1 MLMKQIFISL
11 IFFALVDSIAVA
23 QAQTPIQP
31 VTTPQP
37 AIDVIDHAV
46 HQARRS
52 HKPILVMFQSS
63 LSDWCNQ
70 LDSALTFANVKNL
83 LEKSLIIT
91 HINVMAHDGQ
101 KDSLENPG
109 GNIMMK
115 AFAGGEPL
123 LPFGVLFNKKGRKIA
138 DSHGTAE
145 LQAAS
150 YPTGKDQMM
159 TIVNLVKQYIPKITS
174 KQIQSIINYFQAHEA
189 TASPQ
194 P

>member
-1 MLMKQIFISL
+1 ML
-11 IFFALVDSIAVA
+11 IFLGLLGSIAVA
-23 QAQTPIQP
+23 QAQTPQ
-31 VTTPQP
+31 QP
-37 AIDVIDHAV
+37 ATAPKPAMDVMDNAV
-46 HQARRS
+46 HQARKS

-63 LSDWCNQ
+63 WSDLCKQ
-70 LDSALTFANVKNL
+70 LDSALTFANVKSL

-91 HINVMAHDGQ
+91 HINVMEHEGQ

-123 LPFGVLFNKKGRKIA
+123 LPFCVLFNKKGRKIA
-138 DSHGTAE
+138 DSHGTSE

-150 YPTGKDQMM
+150 YPSGKEQVM
-159 TIVNLVKQYIPKITS
+159 TFVNLVKQCVPKITP

-189 TASPQ
+189 TTSPQ

>member
-1 MLMKQIFISL
+1 MLMKQIFILLLFL
-11 IFFALVDSIAVA
+11 ILVDGAVVA
-23 QAQTPIQP
+23 QSQTLLQP

-37 AIDVIDHAV
+37 AMDVIDHAV
-46 HQARRS
+46 HQARKS
-52 HKPILVMFQSS
+52 HKQILVMFQSS
-63 LSDWCNQ
+63 WSDWCKQ
-70 LDSALTFANVKNL
+70 LDSALTFANVKSL

-91 HINVMAHDGQ
+91 HINVMEHDAQ

-123 LPFGVLFNKKGRKIA
+123 LPFCVLFNKKGRKIA
-138 DSHGTAE
+138 DSHGTSE

-150 YPTGKDQMM
+150 YPTGKEQMM
-159 TIVNLVKQYIPKITS
+159 TIVNLVKQYVPKITP

-189 TASPQ
+189 TAAPQ

>member
-1 MLMKQIFISL
+1 MKQLL
-11 IFFALVDSIAVA
+11 ILLVFFALVDSIAVA
-23 QAQTPIQP
+23 QSQTPSSTA
-31 VTTPQP
+31 TTPQP
-37 AIDVIDHAV
+37 AMDVIDHAV

-63 LSDWCNQ
+63 WSDWCKQ
-70 LDSALTFANVKNL
+70 LDSALTFANVKSL

-91 HINVMAHDGQ
+91 HINVLEHDGQ

-109 GNIMMK
+109 GSIMMK
-115 AFAGGEPL
+115 AFSGGETL

-138 DSHGTAE
+138 DSHGTSE

-150 YPTGKDQMM
+150 YPTGKEQMM
-159 TIVNLVKQYIPKITS
+159 TIVNLVKQYVPKITP

-189 TASPQ
+189 TANPQ